1 MKTKATLLSL
11 LFLSVALLSSSTT
24 FAQDEKESYSMV
36 EITFMLPK
44 IGMEKNFENSV
55 KEHNAKYHKDGPFR
69 ASLDY
74 ILTGKEAGWY
84 VWIMGP
90 CTFSNLD
97 NRPEDDAHRAHWDKN
112 VSPTVAK
119 YGRTEYWRYNEKISV
134 PGDVVPKYETIW
146 FLDIES
152 GQYNKF
158 TEFMKKVKEANEKRG
173 DIFYR
178 VFNNQFSDN
187 DGRDVAI
194 VWPFKNWAEL
204 DDENSEIRETYEEIN
219 GPGSWERALDDWRS
233 FTNSVISQ
241 HWKIG
246 VN

>member
-119 YGRTEYWRYNEKISV
+119 YGRTEYWRYNV
-134 PGDVVPKYETIW
+134 QA
-146 FLDIES
+146 FL
-152 GQYNKF
+152 
-158 TEFMKKVKEANEKRG
+158 
-173 DIFYR
+173 
-178 VFNNQFSDN
+178 
-187 DGRDVAI
+187 
-194 VWPFKNWAEL
+194 
-204 DDENSEIRETYEEIN
+204 
-219 GPGSWERALDDWRS
+219 
-233 FTNSVISQ
+233 
-241 HWKIG
+241 
-246 VN
+246 